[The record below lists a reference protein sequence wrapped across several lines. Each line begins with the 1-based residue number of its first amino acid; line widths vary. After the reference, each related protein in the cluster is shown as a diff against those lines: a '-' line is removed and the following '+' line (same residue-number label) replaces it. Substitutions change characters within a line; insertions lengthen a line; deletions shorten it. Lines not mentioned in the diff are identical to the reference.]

1 MRVESLSMKC
11 GVLVV
16 LAMTLLVPISAWAG
30 FAVKA
35 VSPAPA
41 LGEVGLIALGVGLV
55 GAGVAYLRK
64 R

>member
-1 MRVESLSMKC
+1 MKR

-16 LAMTLLVPISAWAG
+16 LAATLLVPISAWAG
-30 FAVKA
+30 FATKA
-35 VSPAPA
+35 ASPAPA

-55 GAGVAYLRK
+55 GAGLARLRK

>member
-1 MRVESLSMKC
+1 MREESLLMKR

-16 LAMTLLVPISAWAG
+16 LAATLLVPISAWAG
-30 FAVKA
+30 FATKA

-55 GAGVAYLRK
+55 GAGVAYIRK

>member
-1 MRVESLSMKC
+1 MKR

-16 LAMTLLVPISAWAG
+16 LAATLLVPISAWAG
-30 FAVKA
+30 FTTKA
-35 VSPAPA
+35 AAPAPT

-55 GAGVAYLRK
+55 GAGLARLRK